1 VLDVF
6 DTVDRVIDVGVRQ
19 DDGEDAV
26 IEILA
31 D

>member
-6 DTVDRVIDVGVRQ
+6 DAVDRVIDVGVRQ